1 MLENLTPRLLE
12 TTSLLATCLLELPQ
26 QLPPHGERRTGR
38 NCSTTRA
45 LASPSPL
52 DPPRLLSRCPLS
64 TSSLAKNGRNTIE
77 KLRGIDLNGYKKYSW

>member
-1 MLENLTPRLLE
+1 MLENLTLRLLE

-45 LASPSPL
+45 LASPSPR
-52 DPPRLLSRCPLS
+52 PAPAAVKMSAIHIILSQ
-64 TSSLAKNGRNTIE
+64 KWE
-77 KLRGIDLNGYKKYSW
+77 KYN